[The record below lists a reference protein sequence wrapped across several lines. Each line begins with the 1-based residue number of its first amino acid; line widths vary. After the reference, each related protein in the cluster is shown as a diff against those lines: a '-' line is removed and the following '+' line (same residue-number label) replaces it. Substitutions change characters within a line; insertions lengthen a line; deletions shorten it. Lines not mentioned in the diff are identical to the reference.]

1 MLDDFEWI
9 GTIGSIRNLQELFD
23 NSKSYFAISFDFK
36 QTEKRFNFRWIIY
49 SKVINFSKNLY
60 IHIHFLGKIQKF
72 TCSYLVK

>member
-36 QTEKRFNFRWIIY
+36 QTEKKILKRFNFRWIIY
-49 SKVINFSKNLY
+49 LKEIYFSKNLY
-60 IHIHFLGKIQKF
+60 IYTF
-72 TCSYLVK
+72 